1 MKKRIQNIL
10 IRLLMM
16 LTVPLLAGAFIFA
29 SKEDRKNTCGSI
41 LIEFINPQLSF
52 VNQQDIQKVIGAEGI
67 ISEKT
72 PLHQLNLKQLEKHM
86 EENKW
91 IQSAE
96 IFLTANRQLRIR
108 LVQKTPVVRLQQADS
123 SDYAYYLDPQGNT
136 IEWSEQ
142 YSPRLPV
149 ASVPA
154 LGYGH
159 EDYKLKTSLVQLA
172 QFIQTDGFWN
182 AAIAQ
187 IVVNDQY
194 EIQLIPIMGKQLI
207 RLGDTRDLQDKMNRL
222 LRFYQEGV
230 HKFPWDKYDE
240 LDLRFSKQIV
250 CRNNRGEILAE
261 DPYDDK
267 SKMIVRK
274 LDASSKQQTLVS
286 NASKSKKINNEVKK
300 ETPSKKNPAANPTS
314 KKNNAQKTTQ
324 IKPNSLKQ

>member
-1 MKKRIQNIL
+1 
-10 IRLLMM
+10 
-16 LTVPLLAGAFIFA
+16 
-29 SKEDRKNTCGSI
+29 
-41 LIEFINPQLSF
+41 
-52 VNQQDIQKVIGAEGI
+52 
-67 ISEKT
+67 
-72 PLHQLNLKQLEKHM
+72 
-86 EENKW
+86 
-91 IQSAE
+91 
-96 IFLTANRQLRIR
+96 

-172 QFIQTDGFWN
+172 QFIQTDSFWN